1 MALVS
6 GEPDSASSAFFFNLA
21 DNSTNLDNQNG
32 GFTVF
37 GRILSG
43 TNILQYFNTLSAPSN
58 GISDFFS
65 DLPTLPV
72 NFDGAGEP
80 SDANLFYCD
89 FAFQTTPP
97 VDTNR
102 PAISI
107 AFPAA
112 NAAFTNGSPLTVQGT
127 ARDDVGL
134 AEVFCIL
141 TSPTGAYGGAL
152 LTNAALGTTN
162 WSLDLVSSLGTIEP
176 GIYQLRAFAQDGA
189 GNLSAPATVYFTN
202 LAQLTIITNV
212 NGQLASNA
220 QYLVP
225 GQRCSLSAAPGPGQ
239 QFFSWTSNGVTSL
252 NPVQTFTVKG
262 NLTLT
267 VTYLITNLPAGLT
280 IASPVSGKQALSVQ
294 SLLAISGTIAST
306 NATQVTCQLFVNS
319 NSVSAAQPA
328 IITGTNWSLTL
339 TNYPNGSYSLIALA
353 TNAAGESS
361 FASARFTLLNVD
373 QLEVNIVG
381 QGTVTGNPGAYVV
394 PGAYTVKAVP
404 GSGQAF
410 YSWSDGVTTTS
421 DPSKTFNIVSNM
433 TLTATFVPE
442 DTSLKGMTITYPPAN
457 AGLTNGTF
465 NVAGSLPAGK
475 IVTRMTCQ
483 LFLLSNGLTA
493 LPQPVALA
501 PAATNWSFPASNLAP
516 GPYTVLAMG
525 YDNKGNARLVS
536 ENFNVLAKL
545 TVLTQ
550 PPGAGSVTSGLNGKY
565 LQTGISHSITATP
578 ASGRL
583 FAYWTGAVADTNS
596 AATTFVMS
604 NNMVLTANFASNLFP
619 SVQGTYT
626 GLFLDPGNVS
636 PSTAGY
642 VSITTRASG
651 AFSGQLVFPA
661 RTYQL
666 SWAFPYY
673 GAVELRGV
681 GMDSNILAMVF
692 SLDLTN
698 GTDTIT
704 GYIADQPTA
713 DTYLWA
719 SELVLHRSV
728 TQLPSSN
735 APAPGNYVL
744 LLQQENAADG
754 PGAAGYLA
762 ATLGANG
769 GLSLKG
775 ALPDNSSISTS
786 ANISKDGIWPVFVVP
801 SNYKNKGMLIGW
813 QTNSPS
819 GAGDGR
825 LYWFPPSSGFA
836 TDLIST
842 GAKFSAPAAGTQY
855 RMVLAGETNA
865 LTVSPAGQFTPRPP
879 VTQISLQSTGVLTG
893 QIDVGNEKLPFKGA
907 FVSPSAG
914 GAGFILETN
923 GLTTGFQIPPQ
934 P

>member
-1 MALVS
+1 M
-6 GEPDSASSAFFFNLA
+6 
-21 DNSTNLDNQNG
+21 
-32 GFTVF
+32 
-37 GRILSG
+37 
-43 TNILQYFNTLSAPSN
+43 
-58 GISDFFS
+58 
-65 DLPTLPV
+65 
-72 NFDGAGEP
+72 
-80 SDANLFYCD
+80 
-89 FAFQTTPP
+89 
-97 VDTNR
+97 
-102 PAISI
+102 
-107 AFPAA
+107 
-112 NAAFTNGSPLTVQGT
+112 
-127 ARDDVGL
+127 
-134 AEVFCIL
+134 
-141 TSPTGAYGGAL
+141 
-152 LTNAALGTTN
+152 
-162 WSLDLVSSLGTIEP
+162 
-176 GIYQLRAFAQDGA
+176 RAFAQDGA

-583 FAYWTGAVADTNS
+583 FVYWTGAVADTNS

-681 GMDSNILAMVF
+681 GMDFKHSRHGLQSRSDKWHRRHHRLHRRPTDRGYLPLGERTGSPSLRNPTSLQQRARARKLRPPLAAGKRRRRPGRGGIFGGDSGGQWRPVPQRRPARQF
-692 SLDLTN
+692 LHFNVRQYLQRRHLARFCCSVKLQKQGNAHRL
-698 GTDTIT
+698 
-704 GYIADQPTA
+704 ADQLALRGGRRAT
-713 DTYLWA
+713 L
-719 SELVLHRSV
+719 LVPAFLRLRHRSDFDRREIFG
-728 TQLPSSN
+728 
-735 APAPGNYVL
+735 PGGGD
-744 LLQQENAADG
+744 AISDG
-754 PGAAGYLA
+754 PGGRNQRADGQPG
-762 ATLGANG
+762 GAVH
-769 GLSLKG
+769 
-775 ALPDNSSISTS
+775 A
-786 ANISKDGIWPVFVVP
+786 PV
-801 SNYKNKGMLIGW
+801 
-813 QTNSPS
+813 
-819 GAGDGR
+819 
-825 LYWFPPSSGFA
+825 
-836 TDLIST
+836 
-842 GAKFSAPAAGTQY
+842 
-855 RMVLAGETNA
+855 
-865 LTVSPAGQFTPRPP
+865 PP